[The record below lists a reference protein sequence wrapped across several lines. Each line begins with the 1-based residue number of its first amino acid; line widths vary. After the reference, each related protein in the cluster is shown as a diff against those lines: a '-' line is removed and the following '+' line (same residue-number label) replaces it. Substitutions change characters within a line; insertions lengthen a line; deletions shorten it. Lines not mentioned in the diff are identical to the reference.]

1 MKIEI
6 QKHDLEEI
14 VVILHNIA
22 RHISENHALGLVSH
36 SVRVAADRLNEICQQ
51 GQREEA

>member
-6 QKHDLEEI
+6 QTHDLEEI

-22 RHISENHALGLVSH
+22 RHISENHTLGLVSH
-36 SVRVAADRLNEICQQ
+36 SVRLTADRLTEICQQ
-51 GQREEA
+51 EQKKEV